1 MDIKLIRVGI
11 QYLELHLIVKFQL
24 LTEHSSYINEL
35 IYLLVV
41 M

>member
-1 MDIKLIRVGI
+1 MDIKLTRVGI
-11 QYLELHLIVKFQL
+11 QYVELHLIVKFQL
-24 LTEHSSYINEL
+24 LMEQSSYINES